1 MFYAFNGLARLLVKL
16 GLAQFNTVVEESG
29 QTFTTFH
36 TLGMG
41 GMLAYLALIVL
52 SCILIPLL
60 VCSVAMPRIW
70 WCRVGKKPA
79 QKSVEIKDI
88 AREMGIMHAVA
99 CMTIEAVLCYACIQL
114 GAVALHAPGAS
125 IAAFFCVMGSA
136 FPVWHKMRG
145 ARGFETAAICALI
158 LSPTVFAFLLVIWAI
173 VLIGMRYATP
183 ARLFAVL
190 LYPLI
195 SRAFVMESNPTMVL
209 LSVAVVA
216 LMLFTHWKNVRAMLD
231 REEPKILLWKKKTEE
246 K

>member
-70 WCRVGKKPA
+70 WCRVGKRQA

-88 AREMGIMHAVA
+88 AREAGVSPSLVSFALNNTLGENGQKRYKVNDETARRILAVA
-99 CMTIEAVLCYACIQL
+99 
-114 GAVALHAPGAS
+114 
-125 IAAFFCVMGSA
+125 
-136 FPVWHKMRG
+136 
-145 ARGFETAAICALI
+145 
-158 LSPTVFAFLLVIWAI
+158 
-173 VLIGMRYATP
+173 
-183 ARLFAVL
+183 
-190 LYPLI
+190 
-195 SRAFVMESNPTMVL
+195 
-209 LSVAVVA
+209 
-216 LMLFTHWKNVRAMLD
+216 
-231 REEPKILLWKKKTEE
+231 E